1 MSNLTGP
8 RMLTGALLLILAV
21 TTSQVV
27 TAQAAEPA
35 APPVAK
41 AIPDD
46 YIIGVE
52 DMLKIVVPRTPEYSA
67 EVPVR
72 PDGKITTPL
81 VEDMI
86 AKGKSPS
93 QLARDIEQVLMKYV
107 RSPQVSVLVVNA
119 RSTSSQVK
127 VMGQVKTQQAI
138 PYREGLRVSDVVL
151 VAGGF
156 TEFAAPNKSMIKRTV
171 NGKETTIN
179 VRLGDL
185 FDKGKTKEDIDLKP
199 GDVLIVP
206 ESWW

>member
-21 TTSQVV
+21 TTSNVV
-27 TAQAAEPA
+27 TAQVVEPA

-41 AIPDD
+41 GIPD

-52 DMLKIVVPRTPEYSA
+52 DMLRIVVPRTPEYSA

-81 VEDMI
+81 VEDMQ

-93 QLARDIEQVLMKYV
+93 QLARDIEQVLTKYV
-107 RSPQVSVLVVNA
+107 RSPQVSVLVLNA
-119 RSTSSQVK
+119 RSSSSQVK
-127 VMGQVKTQQAI
+127 VMGQVKTQLPI

-151 VAGGF
+151 AAGGL
-156 TEFAAPNKSMIKRTV
+156 TEFAAPNKAMIKRTV
-171 NGKETTIN
+171 DGKETTIR

-185 FDKGKTKEDIDLKP
+185 FDKGKTKEDIELKP

-206 ESWW
+206 ESWL